1 MTTDDKIKDKELQ
14 YTINREVAKL
24 SALSSGKTDKYEY
37 FTGEEVLST
46 SQSRPIKQAKFTY
59 TPLGKA
65 FEKQMKTI
73 EDQGITQVEAL
84 KVLKPEEKKEDI
96 KLLKGIFPNDMRTHE
111 IKNEIHQIK
120 KRKRRLNKNI

>member
-1 MTTDDKIKDKELQ
+1 MTIDDKIKDEELQ
-14 YTINREVAKL
+14 YTIDREVAKL
-24 SALSSGKTDKYEY
+24 SGLPSGKTDKYEY

-46 SQSRPIKQAKFTY
+46 SQSRLIEQAKFTY

-73 EDQGITQVEAL
+73 EYQGITQVEAL
-84 KVLKPEEKKEDI
+84 KVLKPEENKEDI
-96 KLLKGIFPNDMRTHE
+96 KLLEGIFPNDMRSYE

-120 KRKRRLNKNI
+120 KRKRRLNENI